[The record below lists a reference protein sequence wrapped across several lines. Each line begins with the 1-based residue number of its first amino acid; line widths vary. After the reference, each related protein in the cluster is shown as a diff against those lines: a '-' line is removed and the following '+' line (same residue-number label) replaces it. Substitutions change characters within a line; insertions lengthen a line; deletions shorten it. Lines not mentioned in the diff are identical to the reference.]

1 MGPLNQHTLDLIVK
15 YLSTKFVEVPKQQ
28 YSIPPEHFHNY
39 ALDYGIQKIGFML
52 KDANRE
58 GRLFSQKRADRATIE
73 TVVKEFEKEAQMFD
87 AEGKFNWDKWRRE
100 HPFTEEPDRDDI
112 PSHELNEMLN

>member
-15 YLSTKFVEVPKQQ
+15 YLNTKFVEVPKQQ

-73 TVVKEFEKEAQMFD
+73 TVVKEFEKEAQMFFNETD
-87 AEGKFNWDKWRRE
+87 TTCYTWEYSSAMSKVAEYVKSFFIRR
-100 HPFTEEPDRDDI
+100 PQT
-112 PSHELNEMLN
+112 S

>member
-1 MGPLNQHTLDLIVK
+1 MGPLNQYTLDLIVK
-15 YLSTKFVEVPKQQ
+15 YLNTKFAEVPKLE
-28 YSIPPEHFHNY
+28 YSIPSEHFHNY

-73 TVVKEFEKEAQMFD
+73 TVVKEFEKEAQMFFNETD
-87 AEGKFNWDKWRRE
+87 TTCYTWEYSSAMSKVAEYVKSFFIRR
-100 HPFTEEPDRDDI
+100 PQT
-112 PSHELNEMLN
+112 S